1 MSTPAATHR
10 FPPNDRPESF
20 NLRPILDVVKRIN
33 SERNL
38 RRLVTMILDTAI
50 EFSNATR
57 GTLAIFKDTSFNA
70 ELSRH
75 VVRGEIK
82 HGEIATLAPVLNRVR
97 TTGKGVLVEDLGS
110 DPDLRP
116 PAMDP
121 GQTGISI
128 LCLPLRVKSRLMGA
142 VYLDNTEQVGAF
154 GSREREFAEILAEHA
169 AIAIENALLHRKSTQ
184 DRVTDV
190 YNHSAFEQF
199 LDEEVEHARTVNG
212 SCGLL
217 MIDVDDFKQIN
228 DTHGHEVGNDVLR
241 NVAYTLASTVRG
253 ADIVGRPQERP
264 NVPVVARY
272 GGDEV
277 EIILPGATR
286 EGALSTAKRLATLF
300 KGQKFESG
308 GKRLKLSVSI
318 GVAVFPM
325 DAPDTSELILRA
337 DEALYQAK
345 RAGKGRAMA
354 WKSPGSPATKR
365 SSISPPPS
373 QPPGNTTK

>member
-1 MSTPAATHR
+1 MSTPAAAHR
-10 FPPNDRPESF
+10 FPHPEGSESL

-57 GTLAIFKDTSFNA
+57 GTVAIFKDTSFNA

-75 VVRGEIK
+75 VTRGEIK
-82 HGEIATLAPVLNRVR
+82 HDEIASLAPALNRVR
-97 TTGKGVLVEDLGS
+97 TTGKSVLVEDLAA

-116 PAMDP
+116 AALVS
-121 GQTGISI
+121 GQTGLSI

-154 GSREREFAEILAEHA
+154 GNREREFAEILAEHA

-199 LDEEVEHARTVNG
+199 LDEEVDHARSANT

-217 MIDVDDFKQIN
+217 MIDVDDFKLIN
-228 DTHGHEVGNDVLR
+228 DAYGHEVGNDVLR

-253 ADIVGRPQERP
+253 ADIIGRAHERP

-272 GGDEV
+272 GGDEF

-318 GVAVFPM
+318 GVAVYPM

-337 DEALYQAK
+337 DEALYHAK
-345 RAGKGRAMA
+345 RTGKGKAVA
-354 WKSPGSPATKR
+354 WKPPGSTATKR
-365 SSISPPPS
+365 AISPPPAAD
-373 QPPGNTTK
+373 PGNTTK